1 MVKALSIQE
10 AIQRIRRMEAS
21 FTRLQNALREHP
33 RAVTD
38 DPGLQE
44 ELEALTR
51 YYQGGQ
57 WLRDYELDEQGL
69 LPQDLKRGVLAQD
82 GLYDFLDRI
91 QAE

>member
-1 MVKALSIQE
+1 MRIQE
-10 AIQRIRRMEAS
+10 AIQRIRRMEEC
-21 FTRLQNALREHP
+21 FTRLQNAVHTNS
-33 RAVTD
+33 RAITE

-44 ELEALTR
+44 ALEALIR

-69 LPQDLKRGVLAQD
+69 LPQDLKRGVLSQD
-82 GLYDFLDRI
+82 GIDDFLDRI